1 MSCAHHVDA
10 DTLYLRM
17 HRFAIGYIYS
27 FIAAGVFYWA
37 LMRWFPHQESRLEH
51 PNTGEDIIAAAD
63 EKQLLSGA
71 RKPQRGLRDFMRAM
85 LHKKSNGSS
94 A

>member
-1 MSCAHHVDA
+1 M
-10 DTLYLRM
+10 
-17 HRFAIGYIYS
+17 RF
-27 FIAAGVFYWA
+27 
-37 LMRWFPHQESRLEH
+37 FPHQESHLES

-71 RKPQRGLRDFMRAM
+71 RKPQKSMRDLLRAT
-85 LHKKSNGSS
+85 LHKKSNRNS